1 MIWDGK
7 YAISRHSQ
15 YFVAAGASMQQTLG
29 EGKTEEREAP
39 LICLWL
45 HLFVSKKQ
53 EENHK
58 SHNLQV
64 SFARDTLEGS
74 TSHCGRNLVTR
85 LNSLGRME
93 CQGTMMSA
101 PAPPGSSFLIPFF
114 QYLLVASAFSV
125 GFSFFLLPLLV
136 HPGLSSGKKILP
148 LIPAAVHSL
157 FFISIEVTDI

>member
-64 SFARDTLEGS
+64 SLARDTLEGS
-74 TSHCGRNLVTR
+74 ISHCSHNLVTR
-85 LNSLGRME
+85 LNSLGHRDE
-93 CQGTMMSA
+93 CPCSTWA
-101 PAPPGSSFLIPFF
+101 FLYYPFF
-114 QYLLVASAFSV
+114 PIFISCFFIQCWFFPL
-125 GFSFFLLPLLV
+125 SFFLYWFTQDQV
-136 HPGLSSGKKILP
+136 QGKKYFLSSLLQFI
-148 LIPAAVHSL
+148 ASFL
-157 FFISIEVTDI
+157 F

>member
-93 CQGTMMSA
+93 RQGTMMSA
-101 PAPPGSSFLIPFF
+101 PAPPGTSFLIPFF
-114 QYLLVASAFSV
+114 QYLLVASSFSV
-125 GFSFFLLPLLV
+125 GFSFCPSSSTGSPRIKFRKKKNTSP
-136 HPGLSSGKKILP
+136 HPCFSS
-148 LIPAAVHSL
+148 
-157 FFISIEVTDI
+157 